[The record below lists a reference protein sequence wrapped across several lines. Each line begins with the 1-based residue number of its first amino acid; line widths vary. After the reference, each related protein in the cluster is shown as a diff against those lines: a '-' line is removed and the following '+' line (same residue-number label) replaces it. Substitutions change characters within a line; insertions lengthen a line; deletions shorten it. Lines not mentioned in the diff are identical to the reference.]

1 MKAKQLAQTYLDA
14 PYLQRD
20 ETLTSICTT
29 FVNDLHEML
38 RIRQPTN
45 DAGAI
50 AILRELDT
58 KWRAMSRLTDGA
70 IVDNVLS
77 CWSMRYFRPYPASG
91 KNARKDRINF

>member
-70 IVDNVLS
+70 IVGNGFVLLVDAI
-77 CWSMRYFRPYPASG
+77 FPPLSG
-91 KNARKDRINF
+91 KWEKRP